1 MKKAVFCLTVMV
13 ATLITSLAL
22 AADNEVTIAALN
34 TVSTI
39 ATVAGFGIA
48 IAVFGPSLSQGL
60 SVYGA
65 CTGIARN
72 PDAAGTI
79 RLTMI
84 IGLALIESLAIY
96 ALVIVLLLIFAFP
109 YQNVITTFLS

>member
-1 MKKAVFCLTVMV
+1 MKKAVFSLTVML
-13 ATLITSLAL
+13 ATLIASVAV
-22 AADNEVTIAALN
+22 AADNEITIAALN

-60 SVYGA
+60 SIYGA

-79 RLTMI
+79 RVTMI

-96 ALVIVLLLIFAFP
+96 ALVIILLLLFAFP
-109 YQNVITTFLS
+109 YSEVITKFLG